1 MDSEKKLAVLIDAE
15 NISGKYV
22 KYILDEISKYGVPTY
37 KRIYGDWSSPQL
49 SSWKS
54 ALLEYSIIPI
64 QQYHY
69 TTGKNATDSAL
80 IIDAMDILYSD
91 NVEGFCLVSSDSD
104 FTRLA
109 SRLRESGSLVIG
121 FGERK
126 TPSAFISSC
135 NKFVY
140 IEVLL
145 DPENADAHLI
155 ADEETKSEPVNGLSN
170 KNAIIASI
178 NSILKDL
185 GDDQG
190 WVFLGSVGGILSKR
204 HPDFDVRNY
213 GSRNLTDFVQ
223 KLKKFDI
230 ETRQTKNP
238 RIKHTYIRIKQTA
251 KADKNI

>member
-15 NISGKYV
+15 NISSKYI

-37 KRIYGDWSSPQL
+37 KRIYGDWSSPQMN
-49 SSWKS
+49 SWKNT
-54 ALLEYSIIPI
+54 LLEYSIIPV

-140 IEVLL
+140 IEVLM
-145 DPENADAHLI
+145 DPENAEAPVST
-155 ADEETKSEPVNGLSN
+155 DEEAKSLNGFSN
-170 KNAIIASI
+170 KNAIIQSI
-178 NSILKDL
+178 NNILKDL

-204 HPDFDVRNY
+204 HPDFDARNY

-223 KLKKFDI
+223 KLKKFEI

-238 RIKHTYIRIKQTA
+238 RIKHTYIRIKQSM
-251 KADKNI
+251 KKQENV

>member
-1 MDSEKKLAVLIDAE
+1 MDNEKKLAVLIDAE
-15 NISGKYV
+15 NVSGKYI

-37 KRIYGDWSSPQL
+37 KRIYGDWSSPQM
-49 SSWKS
+49 STWKNT
-54 ALLEYSIIPI
+54 LLEYSIIPV

-69 TTGKNATDSAL
+69 TVGKNATDSAL
-80 IIDAMDILYSD
+80 IIDAMDILYSG
-91 NVEGFCLVSSDSD
+91 NVDGFCLVSSDSD

-109 SRLRESGSLVIG
+109 ARLRESGRLVIG

-145 DPENADAHLI
+145 DPETTEAPTSSG
-155 ADEETKSEPVNGLSN
+155 EEAKPEAFN
-170 KNAIIASI
+170 KNAIIQSI
-178 NSILKDL
+178 TSILKDL

-190 WVFLGSVGGILSKR
+190 WVFLGSVGGILSNR
-204 HPDFDVRNY
+204 HPDFDARNY

-238 RIKHTYIRIKQTA
+238 RIKHTYIRIKQGC
-251 KADKNI
+251 

>member
-1 MDSEKKLAVLIDAE
+1 MDIEKKLAVLIDAE
-15 NISGKYV
+15 NVSSKYI

-37 KRIYGDWSSPQL
+37 KRIYGDWSSPQMFG
-49 SSWKS
+49 WKNT
-54 ALLEYSIIPI
+54 LLEYSIIPV

-80 IIDAMDILYSD
+80 IIDAMDILYSG

-109 SRLRESGSLVIG
+109 ARLREAGSQVIG

-126 TPSAFISSC
+126 TPPAFISSC

-140 IEVLL
+140 IEVLM
-145 DPENADAHLI
+145 DQEPAETPPAAEGDAS
-155 ADEETKSEPVNGLSN
+155 KSDAGAIGS
-170 KNAIIASI
+170 KDAIIQSI

-185 GDDQG
+185 GDEQG
-190 WVFLGSVGGILSKR
+190 WVFLGSVGSILSNR
-204 HPDFDVRNY
+204 HPDFDSRNY
-213 GSRNLTDFVQ
+213 GSRNLSDFVQ
-223 KLKKFDI
+223 KLKKFEI

-238 RIKHTYIRIKQTA
+238 RIKHTYIRAKQ
-251 KADKNI
+251 K